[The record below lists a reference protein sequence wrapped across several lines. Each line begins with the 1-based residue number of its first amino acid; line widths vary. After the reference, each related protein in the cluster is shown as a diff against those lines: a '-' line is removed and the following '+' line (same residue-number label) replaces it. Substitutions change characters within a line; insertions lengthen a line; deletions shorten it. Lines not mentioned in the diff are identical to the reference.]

1 MFAAGMCL
9 SVGLVWS
16 FSLKLPGTPNIHSV
30 YTMKAKN
37 YTETYTYTPW
47 LKDLLAEL
55 TTSKLCSVSAC
66 RLNYNLNVC
75 IENIVA

>member
-1 MFAAGMCL
+1 MKTNKKIRGAI
-9 SVGLVWS
+9 
-16 FSLKLPGTPNIHSV
+16 KEEENPGTPNIHLV
-30 YTMKAKN
+30 YTMKAKH